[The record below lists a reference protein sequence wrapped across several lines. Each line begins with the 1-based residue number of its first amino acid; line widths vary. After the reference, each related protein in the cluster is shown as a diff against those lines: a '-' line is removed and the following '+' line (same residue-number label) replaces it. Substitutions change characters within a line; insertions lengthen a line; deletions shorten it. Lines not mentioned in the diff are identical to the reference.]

1 MRLSPPYYPT
11 GYLME
16 KMKEM
21 LFDSI
26 VAIVVIS
33 LWVIGMYIHG
43 IV

>member
-1 MRLSPPYYPT
+1 
-11 GYLME
+11 ME

-33 LWVIGMYIHG
+33 LWWIGMYIHG